1 MIEIKKLTKRYLNY
15 VLSMCTDILD
25 FNTSRFGRPV
35 PLIKVLDWDRHNNV
49 AGLNWLIGFK
59 LPSS

>member
-35 PLIKVLDWDRHNNV
+35 PLRWSVGDNITPKKNRTNKHLD
-49 AGLNWLIGFK
+49 
-59 LPSS
+59 